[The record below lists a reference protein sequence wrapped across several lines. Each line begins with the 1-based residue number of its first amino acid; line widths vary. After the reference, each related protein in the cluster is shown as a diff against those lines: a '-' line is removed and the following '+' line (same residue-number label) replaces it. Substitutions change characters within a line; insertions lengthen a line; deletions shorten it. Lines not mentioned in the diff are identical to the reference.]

1 VRMKQPLLLSRS
13 GLWRARAWSGDSG
26 VLSAMACQC
35 SSIMLLCNAFDG
47 ARLAVLYVY
56 CGLAPK
62 PPDTMCR
69 PLSANRIRRILMRF
83 RGAELESS
91 EPRALLGSGFEK

>member
-1 VRMKQPLLLSRS
+1 
-13 GLWRARAWSGDSG
+13 
-26 VLSAMACQC
+26 MACQC